1 MIGSEEKAPE
11 RGAASL
17 FIELRDGRI
26 IVTHGTDK
34 VELLN
39 REAFTGDWDLLW
51 KILRGENQ
59 VAPAEQ
65 SEPITAQDEFF
76 KEQAERAVR
85 SILQDHSLPVLW
97 LSPEDFQQQDMDD
110 ENSRREDA
118 GEEELKEPR
127 LPLDKAIQM
136 VIDNY
141 DQFDSDPLMDEYWY
155 IVKDAEYPDL
165 DS

>member
-1 MIGSEEKAPE
+1 MGTRERLPVPCLILPRLAQQIEKRETEMIGSEEKAPE

-118 GEEELKEPR
+118 GLAQ
-127 LPLDKAIQM
+127 L
-136 VIDNY
+136 
-141 DQFDSDPLMDEYWY
+141 
-155 IVKDAEYPDL
+155 AEQL
-165 DS
+165 ICNQ